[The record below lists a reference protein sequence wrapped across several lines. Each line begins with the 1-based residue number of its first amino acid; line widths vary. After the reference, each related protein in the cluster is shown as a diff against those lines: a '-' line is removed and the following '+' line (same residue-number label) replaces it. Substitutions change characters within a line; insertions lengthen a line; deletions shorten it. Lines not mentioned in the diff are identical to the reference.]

1 MEAGHHHRQREPVD
15 LKVRRERSCGGG
27 LGLGHCAHPNWLDSD
42 AELKLC
48 PIQSGRV
55 PQSSNNASGTSIR
68 HDSSRKAK
76 DIIEIAR
83 HNWHYLKS
91 DFVESEG
98 KILPCH
104 SISPISAS
112 FAT

>member
-1 MEAGHHHRQREPVD
+1 

-27 LGLGHCAHPNWLDSD
+27 LGFGHCAHPNWLDSG
-42 AELKLC
+42 AELKQF
-48 PIQSGRV
+48 PIQSGRA

-76 DIIEIAR
+76 DTIEIHQ
-83 HNWHYLKS
+83 HNRHYLKP

-98 KILPCH
+98 KIFPCH